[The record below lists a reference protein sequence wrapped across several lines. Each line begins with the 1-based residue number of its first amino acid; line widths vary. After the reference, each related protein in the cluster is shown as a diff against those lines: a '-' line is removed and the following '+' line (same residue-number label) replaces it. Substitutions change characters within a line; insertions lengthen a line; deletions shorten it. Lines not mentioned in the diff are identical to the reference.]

1 MAKLLSLDLWK
12 AINGVDNKAF
22 DGDGFVTILP
32 FKDKTPRI
40 DPSAYVAP
48 GAVVI
53 GDVILEAEVSVWF
66 NAVIRGDREP
76 IVIGKGS
83 NIQDGAVVHTDPG
96 FPCEVAGDVTVG
108 HNAILHGCRI
118 ERGVTVGMGAT
129 VLNGAVVGEHALVAA
144 NALVLEGAE
153 ISSRTLA
160 AGVPAKPRREL
171 SDDEVAHFLE
181 NTEVYRQRRLIYME
195 Q

>member
-1 MAKLLSLDLWK
+1 M
-12 AINGVDNKAF
+12 
-22 DGDGFVTILP
+22 TILP
-32 FKDKTPRI
+32 FEGKTPRI
-40 DPSAYVAP
+40 HTSAYVAP

-53 GDVILEAEVSVWF
+53 GDVTIEAEVSVWF

-96 FPCEVAGDVTVG
+96 FPCEVAAEVTVG

-129 VLNGAVVGEHALVAA
+129 VLNGAMVGEHVLIAA

-153 ISSRTLA
+153 IVPRMLV

-171 SDDEVAHFLE
+171 SDDEVAHFLK
-181 NTEVYRQRRLIYME
+181 NTEGYRQRRLIYMG

>member
-1 MAKLLSLDLWK
+1 M
-12 AINGVDNKAF
+12 
-22 DGDGFVTILP
+22 TILP
-32 FKDKTPRI
+32 FEGTKPRI
-40 DPSAYVAP
+40 HTSAYIAP

-53 GDVILEAEVSVWF
+53 GDVTIEAEASVWF

-96 FPCEVAGDVTVG
+96 FPCEVGAEVTVG

-118 ERGVTVGMGAT
+118 EQGVTVGMGAT

-153 ISSRTLA
+153 IAPRTLV
-160 AGVPAKPRREL
+160 AGVPARPRREL
-171 SDDEVAHFLE
+171 SDDEVAHFSKNAE
-181 NTEVYRQRRLIYME
+181 GYQQRRLIYME
-195 Q
+195 L